1 MNGDTILEVSY
12 ENLLEL
18 LELFQIDGLNA
29 KALVF
34 DLQLD
39 NKTVIQKAIKDGI
52 INVKAETIK
61 G

>member
-12 ENLLEL
+12 DNLLEL

-29 KALVF
+29 EAHVF

-39 NKTVIQKAIKDGI
+39 NKTVILKAIKDGI

>member
-1 MNGDTILEVSY
+1 MNGDTILEITY

-29 KALVF
+29 EALVF

-39 NKTVIQKAIKDGI
+39 NKTTIQKAIKDGI
-52 INVKAETIK
+52 INVKAETVK
-61 G
+61 E